1 MDGWLVTVAIKED
14 GDDDDDDEHRHITYA
29 VAVADQR
36 KAVKLALKDSGAKAA
51 MVNCPLEDGMLQT
64 LGLEPGELIVVH
76 DDEIDPI
83 TVRPRRD

>member
-14 GDDDDDDEHRHITYA
+14 DEDDEYRHITYA

-36 KAVKLALKDSGAKAA
+36 KAVKLALKDSGAKAV
-51 MVNCPLEDGMLQT
+51 MVNCPLENGMLQT

-83 TVRPRRD
+83 HGRPRRD

>member
-1 MDGWLVTVAIKED
+1 MDGRFVTVAIKE
-14 GDDDDDDEHRHITYA
+14 GGDDDDEHRHITYA

-51 MVNCPLEDGMLQT
+51 VVNCPVEDGMLQT
-64 LGLEPGELIVVH
+64 LGLETGELIVVH

-83 TVRPRRD
+83 TVRPRPD